1 MTIVVV
7 IDTGHHSV
15 LAAVIIFA
23 GGDRPAWT
31 WGEKEETFVRIL
43 QLNLLGLGIWMKATP
58 FSIVLTHLCRHYSRP
73 WVGSDRA
80 YGVTLDHRW
89 PLLLLGKDFRI
100 QSAVAWERPG
110 SRAHKYRTG
119 GC

>member
-23 GGDRPAWT
+23 GGDRPAWR
-31 WGEKEETFVRIL
+31 EKEEIFVRIL

>member
-1 MTIVVV
+1 M
-7 IDTGHHSV
+7 DM
-15 LAAVIIFA
+15 
-23 GGDRPAWT
+23 D
-31 WGEKEETFVRIL
+31 KENVEIFVRIL
-43 QLNLLGLGIWMKATP
+43 QLNLLGLGTWMKATP
-58 FSIVLTHLCRHYSRP
+58 FRIVLTHLCRHYSRP

-80 YGVTLDHRW
+80 YGATLDHRW